1 MMEKSSSKRAYAVCT
16 AAAMV
21 LFAVQMLYIHANLE
35 YAGSWGQTAAI
46 SALFSLAAGIMLCGF
61 VKLKKPTAGELG
73 LTCSIVCVTALARV
87 SMLDY
92 VSSDYQSFLV
102 GWLDVFRTGGFKTL
116 GENVGDYNLIYQ
128 YVLLLISKAPLKDL
142 YLVKLFTVLFDYGL
156 ALTMMQAAGYFASE
170 KAKVPV
176 LLIVTALP
184 TVLINGACWGQCDT
198 VYVCFIVLSLYLVKT
213 KRPALSAAML
223 ALAFAFKLQTIFF
236 FPIVLLGLIH
246 GEYKPKHALVFA
258 AAYLVTMIPALL
270 AGRPFMDALSVYANQ
285 SMGQYYDRL
294 TYNAPNLYTFFPMML
309 FSNSQEYTWM
319 RYIDGVSKDSANPYL
334 RDDLMPMM
342 QNAAL
347 YACVL
352 LTLLVVFYWLTHAKE
367 VTPDMTLDLA
377 LFFAIFLPFVM
388 PKIHERYF
396 FLADMLS
403 ILYAARYRNRRFM
416 PLLVV
421 GASLMSYMP
430 ILTRQRPVDER
441 VLGLMML
448 AALVVVSRDLLRKMR
463 RSRAELKAEG
473 GKAA

>member
-16 AAAMV
+16 VAAMV

-46 SALFSLAAGIMLCGF
+46 SALFALAAGIMLCGF

-128 YVLLLISKAPLKDL
+128 YALLLISKAPLKDL

-198 VYVCFIVLSLYLVKT
+198 VYVCFIVLSLYL
-213 KRPALSAAML
+213 AA
-223 ALAFAFKLQTIFF
+223 
-236 FPIVLLGLIH
+236 
-246 GEYKPKHALVFA
+246 
-258 AAYLVTMIPALL
+258 
-270 AGRPFMDALSVYANQ
+270 
-285 SMGQYYDRL
+285 
-294 TYNAPNLYTFFPMML
+294 
-309 FSNSQEYTWM
+309 
-319 RYIDGVSKDSANPYL
+319 
-334 RDDLMPMM
+334 
-342 QNAAL
+342 
-347 YACVL
+347 
-352 LTLLVVFYWLTHAKE
+352 
-367 VTPDMTLDLA
+367 
-377 LFFAIFLPFVM
+377 
-388 PKIHERYF
+388 
-396 FLADMLS
+396 
-403 ILYAARYRNRRFM
+403 
-416 PLLVV
+416 
-421 GASLMSYMP
+421 
-430 ILTRQRPVDER
+430 
-441 VLGLMML
+441 
-448 AALVVVSRDLLRKMR
+448 
-463 RSRAELKAEG
+463 
-473 GKAA
+473 

>member
-1 MMEKSSSKRAYAVCT
+1 M
-16 AAAMV
+16 
-21 LFAVQMLYIHANLE
+21 
-35 YAGSWGQTAAI
+35 
-46 SALFSLAAGIMLCGF
+46 
-61 VKLKKPTAGELG
+61 
-73 LTCSIVCVTALARV
+73 
-87 SMLDY
+87 
-92 VSSDYQSFLV
+92 
-102 GWLDVFRTGGFKTL
+102 
-116 GENVGDYNLIYQ
+116 
-128 YVLLLISKAPLKDL
+128 
-142 YLVKLFTVLFDYGL
+142 KLFTVLFDYGL

-176 LLIVTALP
+176 FLIVTALP

-258 AAYLVTMIPALL
+258 EAYLVTMIPALL

>member
-1 MMEKSSSKRAYAVCT
+1 MEKSSSKRAYAVCA

-46 SALFSLAAGIMLCGF
+46 SALFALIFGGTLELFAH
-61 VKLKKPTAGELG
+61 LKKPSRGEFAFVGVFMAVTMLARIG
-73 LTCSIVCVTALARV
+73 MLDFVTA
-87 SMLDY
+87 DY
-92 VSSDYQSFLV
+92 VSFLAPWV
-102 GWLDVFRTGGFKTL
+102 DMFREGGFATL
-116 GENVGDYNLIYQ
+116 GENVGDYNLLYQ
-128 YVLLLISKAPLKDL
+128 YALLLIANIPLHDL
-142 YLVKLFTVLFDYGL
+142 YLIKLLTVIFDYAL
-156 ALTMMQAAGYFASE
+156 ALAMMQAAGYFASE
-170 KAKVPV
+170 KAKTPV
-176 LLIVTALP
+176 FLIVTALP

-246 GEYKPKHALVFA
+246 GEYKPKHALVFV

-294 TYNAPNLYTFFPMML
+294 TYNAPNLYTFFPML
-309 FSNSQEYTWM
+309 GFSNSQEYTWM
-319 RYIDGVSKDSANPYL
+319 RYIEGVDKDALNPYL
-334 RDDLMPMM
+334 TEFLMPTL

-403 ILYAARYRNRRFM
+403 ILYAARYRDRRFV

-421 GASLMSYMP
+421 GASLMSYLP
-430 ILTRQRPVDER
+430 YLTRQRPVDER

>member
-1 MMEKSSSKRAYAVCT
+1 MMEKSSSKRAYAICA

-46 SALFSLAAGIMLCGF
+46 SALFALIFGGTLGLFAH
-61 VKLKKPTAGELG
+61 LKKPSRGEFAFVGVFMAVTMLARIG
-73 LTCSIVCVTALARV
+73 MLDFVTA
-87 SMLDY
+87 DY
-92 VSSDYQSFLV
+92 VSFLAPWV
-102 GWLDVFRTGGFKTL
+102 DMFREGGFATL
-116 GENVGDYNLIYQ
+116 GENVGDYNLLYQ
-128 YVLLLISKAPLKDL
+128 YALLLIANIPLHDL
-142 YLVKLFTVLFDYGL
+142 YLIKLLTIIFDYAL
-156 ALTMMQAAGYFASE
+156 ALAMMQAAGYFASE
-170 KAKVPV
+170 KAKTPV
-176 LLIVTALP
+176 FLIVTALP

-213 KRPALSAAML
+213 KRPELSAAML

-246 GEYKPKHALVFA
+246 GEYKPKHALVFV

-352 LTLLVVFYWLTHAKE
+352 LTLLVVLYWLTHAKE

-421 GASLMSYMP
+421 GASLMSYLP
-430 ILTRQRPVDER
+430 YLTRQRPVDER

-473 GKAA
+473 GKAV